1 MYRGTLGDRRTTC
14 RGQNIQTPRSKAFF
28 HLTPVQG
35 THCIAVG
42 DMSPFETQRLI
53 DRDATKLMIEASL
66 YFASPVDLLS
76 IKLKITVQN
85 MKTTF
90 T

>member
-1 MYRGTLGDRRTTC
+1 MYRSTLGDSRITY
-14 RGQNIQTPRSKAFF
+14 RGQYIQTPRSKAFF

-42 DMSPFETQRLI
+42 DMNPFERQRLI
-53 DRDATKLMIEASL
+53 DRDASKLMIEAFL
-66 YFASPVDLLS
+66 YFASLVDLLS